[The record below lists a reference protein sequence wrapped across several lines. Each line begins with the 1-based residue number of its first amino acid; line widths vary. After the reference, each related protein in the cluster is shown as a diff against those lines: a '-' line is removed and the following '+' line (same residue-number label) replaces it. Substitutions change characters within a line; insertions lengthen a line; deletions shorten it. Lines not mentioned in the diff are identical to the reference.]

1 MLVHSD
7 FDGTTTSLRPVK
19 LRNGIGNGA
28 TDIIGKVKIEIVDGD
43 INRRTLMGIN
53 APGEVSRDSDDSG
66 HVDLIVEVPRL
77 LWSRIGDSKNVRAV
91 KDLGHLHPFG
101 IGIQGNQRNRTA
113 PNCGGS
119 KRSHQQKGD
128 RRKNGRPKVKS
139 L

>member
-19 LRNGIGNGA
+19 LRNDIGNGA

-66 HVDLIVEVPRL
+66 HVDLIVEIPRL
-77 LWSRIGDSKNVRAV
+77 LWSHIGDTEHVGV
-91 KDLGHLHPFG
+91 VEDLHHLYPPCTM
-101 IGIQGNQRNRTA
+101 IQVDKRNRVP
-113 PNCGGS
+113 PNGCCSQGS
-119 KRSHQQKGD
+119 Y
-128 RRKNGRPKVKS
+128 
-139 L
+139 